1 MRRIKPQELFEEKE
15 YIPIEKNDLTKL
27 IKQLD
32 KIWMYNFY
40 IRILCNL
47 YDVIQFIAEPQ

>member
-1 MRRIKPQELFEEKE
+1 MIKRKTQELFEEKE

-32 KIWMYNFY
+32 KIVEQLKIVVKSLVYT
-40 IRILCNL
+40 R
-47 YDVIQFIAEPQ
+47 DS

>member
-32 KIWMYNFY
+32 KIVEQLKIVVKSLVYT
-40 IRILCNL
+40 R
-47 YDVIQFIAEPQ
+47 DS